1 MIEKKTSIATFKLN
15 QCVYTADILE
25 TLSPILLIYTK
36 GAGNFPILF
45 WDDEV

>member
-1 MIEKKTSIATFKLN
+1 MIEKKTSKATFKLN

-36 GAGNFPILF
+36 GVGNFQILF
-45 WDDEV
+45 WDDKL